1 MIKTRQRNLKLFEFE
16 SGASTEEY
24 IAFITKHLPLL
35 RYHTLGFKGEIDSVL
50 KEFLQ
55 SHQLSFSTLDTIYT
69 FQSPQQKES
78 KDSKLNAE
86 SQKTSSIPSAPTL
99 FVSKVVRSGEEII
112 HNGDVVI
119 ESQVNDG
126 ARVIAGG
133 NLAVFGECSGSVE
146 VSGEYMICKKIL
158 SSAIIFQDR
167 LLDEPFLHKINQSSA
182 LFKIIFKKDD
192 DIVIK
197 DLL

>member
-1 MIKTRQRNLKLFEFE
+1 MIKTHQRTLKLFEFE
-16 SGASTEEY
+16 AGASTEEY

-35 RYHTLGFKGEIDSVL
+35 RYHKLGFKGEIDSVL

-86 SQKTSSIPSAPTL
+86 SQKISSAPTL

-126 ARVIAGG
+126 ARVVAGG
-133 NLAVFGECSGSVE
+133 NLAVFGECKGSVE
-146 VSGEYMICKKIL
+146 VGGEYMICKKIL
-158 SSAIIFQDR
+158 ASAIIFQDR

-197 DLL
+197 DLP

>member
-1 MIKTRQRNLKLFEFE
+1 MIKTHQRTLKLFEFE
-16 SGASTEEY
+16 AGASTEEY

-69 FQSPQQKES
+69 HQNTQKEL
-78 KDSKLNAE
+78 KDSSLNIE
-86 SQKTSSIPSAPTL
+86 SLKTSPTTTL

-126 ARVIAGG
+126 ARVVAGG
-133 NLAVFGECSGSVE
+133 NLAIFSECKGSVE

-158 SSAIIFQDR
+158 ASAIIFQDR
-167 LLDEPFLHKINQSSA
+167 LLDESFLHKINQSSA

-197 DLL
+197 DLR